1 MQKFKTPYEES
12 QWESN
17 SKVLPDGNPL
27 LFAPKIKILV
37 STKEGSL
44 NSKYFNRIDP
54 LAHKTATSNFE
65 RSDQINKVSNDSLL
79 NISNLDKSD
88 RRVLHPRVSGQSSW
102 RTGNFDSNNGYSK
115 SCYDN
120 TVNFSTPA
128 KPPKTKK
135 EKMDLILTVL
145 NKSNDYYRQN
155 KQSIS
160 FYESSEIFQNFS
172 KEAKSGFNKTD
183 VQNPSSIFSDSG
195 DIFKRDSFYNEEV
208 IVQNYNEIAEKNPS
222 FENPERNSQEL

>member
-27 LFAPKIKILV
+27 SFAPKIKILV

-44 NSKYFNRIDP
+44 NSKYFTRKDP
-54 LAHKTATSNFE
+54 VAPKTATSNLG
-65 RSDQINKVSNDSLL
+65 RSDGINKDSNDYLL
-79 NISNLDKSD
+79 NISNFYKSGSRD
-88 RRVLHPRVSGQSSW
+88 LPRGFSGRSSG
-102 RTGNFDSNNGYSK
+102 RTGNFNSNHGYSK

-120 TVNFSTPA
+120 TINFSTPA

-135 EKMDLILTVL
+135 EKMDLILSVL
-145 NKSNDYYRQN
+145 NKSNDYYRHN
-155 KQSIS
+155 KQSTS
-160 FYESSEIFQNFS
+160 FYENSEVFQNFS
-172 KEAKSGFNKTD
+172 KEAKSGFNKPD

-208 IVQNYNEIAEKNPS
+208 IVQNYNESAEVNPS
-222 FENPERNSQEL
+222 FENPEGNSQEL

>member
-1 MQKFKTPYEES
+1 MQKFQTPYEES

-27 LFAPKIKILV
+27 SFAPKIKILV

-44 NSKYFNRIDP
+44 NSKYFNKRDTLP
-54 LAHKTATSNFE
+54 RKTATSNLG
-65 RSDQINKVSNDSLL
+65 RSDGINKVSNDSLL
-79 NISNLDKSD
+79 NISNFDNSGS
-88 RRVLHPRVSGQSSW
+88 RVLRPGVSGRFSLQ
-102 RTGNFDSNNGYSK
+102 TGNFNSNHGYSK

-120 TVNFSTPA
+120 TMDFSTPA
-128 KPPKTKK
+128 KPPNTKK

-145 NKSNDYYRQN
+145 NKTNDYYRHN

-160 FYESSEIFQNFS
+160 FYENSEVFQKFS
-172 KEAKSGFNKTD
+172 KESKSGFNTPD
-183 VQNPSSIFSDSG
+183 VQNPSSIFSESG

-208 IVQNYNEIAEKNPS
+208 IVQNYNERAEKNLS
-222 FENPERNSQEL
+222 FENPEGNSQEL